1 MKLSTAKVLGDI
13 LLAMKINRIADKDA
27 KKLLTKSFLSL
38 RKAVKE
44 ADEDREEIARKFRED
59 WAEEI
64 GKDTHSEEYLDA
76 EKEANDAI
84 RELYDKDVDV
94 QLFPVD
100 ADVLFDPDLW
110 GADDTFGQIANSVD
124 FLVQN
129 GIATQ

>member
-1 MKLSTAKVLGDI
+1 MKLANAKVLGDI

-27 KKLLTKSFLSL
+27 KKALTKSFLSL

-64 GKDTHSEEYLDA
+64 RKSEHSDEYVKA
-76 EKEANDAI
+76 ENEANESI
-84 RELYDKDVDV
+84 RELYDKDVDI
-94 QLFPVD
+94 QLSPVD
-100 ADVLFDPDLW
+100 AEVLYEPSLW
-110 GADDTFGQIANSVD
+110 GEDDTLGQIENSVE
-124 FLVQN
+124 FLILN